1 MTLRSWKH
9 LLDDEVD
16 EPLKDSKEDSSS
28 EIEKLLAEDSKI
40 SKLLLERKNLEE
52 KMSFLTQ
59 ANGENDQNSDP
70 RFPVQTLSQRRK
82 EYARWLAQRKPV
94 VSKVGKQSSLRQL
107 APTRQLTQAG
117 TASKLRSGQTALQE
131 RTSLKDFDIEKPQS
145 LKEKTNLASDK
156 KLKQHK
162 DKLLTRLHE
171 KLNSVGNEVIDDTL
185 KNGFS
190 KDRIRKKAKEQGMD
204 IVRKAAKAKE
214 SYESRRDKLLS
225 VINGGSGDL
234 DARAKRISERL
245 EKMAETGVDSGM
257 KDRDASRD
265 KHRDENRL
273 NSIKNRLR
281 G

>member
-1 MTLRSWKH
+1 MTLKSWKH

-16 EPLKDSKEDSSS
+16 EPLKDIEEDSPK

-59 ANGENDQNSDP
+59 ANGENDQKSDP
-70 RFPVQTLSQRRK
+70 RFPIQTLAQRRN
-82 EYARWLAQRKPV
+82 EDARWLAQRKSV
-94 VSKVGKQSSLRQL
+94 ISKAGKQSSLRK
-107 APTRQLTQAG
+107 LTQTG

-131 RTSLKDFDIEKPQS
+131 RSSLKDFDIEKPLQS

-162 DKLLTRLHE
+162 DKLLTKLHE
-171 KLNSVGNEVIDDTL
+171 KMSNVGNELIDDTL

-190 KDRIRKKAKEQGMD
+190 KDRIRKKVKEEGMD
-204 IVRKAAKAKE
+204 IVRKVAKAKE
-214 SYESRRDKLLS
+214 SYESRRDKMLS

-245 EKMAETGVDSGM
+245 EKMAETGVESGM

-265 KHRDENRL
+265 KNRDENRL
-273 NSIKNRLR
+273 NSIKK
-281 G
+281 

>member
-16 EPLKDSKEDSSS
+16 EPLKDIEEDSSS
-28 EIEKLLAEDSKI
+28 EIVKLIDEDSKI

-59 ANGENDQNSDP
+59 ANGDNDQNSDP

-82 EYARWLAQRKPV
+82 EYARWLSQRKSV
-94 VSKVGKQSSLRQL
+94 VSKVEKQSSLRQL
-107 APTRQLTQAG
+107 TPTGA
-117 TASKLRSGQTALQE
+117 ASKLRSGQTALQE

-190 KDRIRKKAKEQGMD
+190 KDRISKKAKEQGMD

-225 VINGGSGDL
+225 VISGGSGDL

-245 EKMAETGVDSGM
+245 EKMTETGIDSGM

>member
-16 EPLKDSKEDSSS
+16 ETLKDIEEDPAS
-28 EIEKLLAEDSKI
+28 EIEKLLDEDSKI
-40 SKLLLERKNLEE
+40 SKLLIERKKLEK

-59 ANGENDQNSDP
+59 SNGENDQNSDP
-70 RFPVQTLSQRRK
+70 RFPVQTLAQRRK
-82 EYARWLAQRKPV
+82 EDARWLAQRKPII
-94 VSKVGKQSSLRQL
+94 SKVGKQSSLRK
-107 APTRQLTQAG
+107 LTQTG
-117 TASKLRSGQTALQE
+117 TASKLRSGQAALQE
-131 RTSLKDFDIEKPQS
+131 RSSLKDFDIEKPLQS
-145 LKEKTNLASDK
+145 LREKTNLTTDK

-162 DKLLTRLHE
+162 DKLLTKLHE
-171 KLNSVGNEVIDDTL
+171 KLNSVGNEVVDDTL

-204 IVRKAAKAKE
+204 IVRKVAKAKE

-234 DARAKRISERL
+234 DERAKRISERL
-245 EKMAETGVDSGM
+245 EKKAETGVDNEM

-265 KHRDENRL
+265 KNRDENRL